1 MLNSKSFGV
10 IDKHQIKG
18 LIHVVGVG
26 ATGSRVVEN
35 LVRLNLASKIVVY
48 DFDVVEEKNLNNQV
62 YLRQHIGMPKVE
74 ALQDFCSMIDADAK
88 IRIKNKKVEYIRTSS
103 DDILI
108 LLVDSVDSRVKIWDN
123 IEGNPLIISGGI
135 SSVGGTVE
143 ITKGERPLKALRD
156 HYEANKDVIANSPFD
171 LTPCGSP
178 ISIYHR
184 IGAVA
189 SVMCESLIRQI
200 NYPEEE
206 VSRKVLIDINT
217 NFLMEEEG
225 NV

>member
-1 MLNSKSFGV
+1 MINTKSFGV
-10 IDKHQIKG
+10 IDKDSIKG

-26 ATGSRVVEN
+26 ASGSRVVEN

-88 IRIKNKKVEYIRTSS
+88 IRIKNKKVEYIRTTS

-108 LLVDSVDSRVKIWDN
+108 LLVDSVDARVQIFSN
-123 IEGNPLIISGGI
+123 IEGNPLVISGGI

-143 ITKGERPLKALRD
+143 ISRGAENIKALRD

-189 SVMCESLIRQI
+189 SVMCESLIRHVK
-200 NYPEEE
+200 YPEEE
-206 VSRKVLIDINT
+206 VSRKVLLDLNV
-217 NFLMEEEG
+217 NFLLEEDG
-225 NV
+225 NI